1 MENERM
7 GILEMIRTVAY
18 VQGAVGEHQ
27 ETERLVFDLEGV
39 LDELQNRAVDELMNP

>member
-7 GILEMIRTVAY
+7 GILEMIRTLAY
-18 VQGAVGEHQ
+18 IQGVISQHEGTYE
-27 ETERLVFDLEGV
+27 LVFDMDDV